1 MLHGHTSS
9 WLNPHDLAIDMFTES
24 SRLLAA
30 LDQDNR
36 QETKTNDLSFFHE
49 TMEYWAM
56 LLSFLVGDPQ
66 LNGDHKQHPAKATA
80 EPSTKPH
87 PYSGIS
93 RETVQILADTGS
105 LVFKYRQYMSKVK
118 FLEEKDF
125 DVFRAALREARSL
138 ERRLLAHHLPDS
150 SSIADP
156 GDPKT
161 PVHHFRLMDEAY
173 QYTGLLQI
181 YRVFPD
187 LLNER
192 YAPWNEDHIL
202 RPPPALKTPTAEERN
217 SWLTQLAVQV
227 LDILESIPFESRT
240 RSGQPFIMVAV
251 SSELRRCTG
260 GDLATMVAGN
270 DVITPAVSNASVRAL
285 HARRFIR
292 TRLNAYAHVLPLD
305 KIGVISKLVDHIW
318 AVLDSGEEN
327 VYWLDIAAKKGL
339 GTMMG

>member
-1 MLHGHTSS
+1 
-9 WLNPHDLAIDMFTES
+9 
-24 SRLLAA
+24 
-30 LDQDNR
+30 
-36 QETKTNDLSFFHE
+36 
-49 TMEYWAM
+49 
-56 LLSFLVGDPQ
+56 
-66 LNGDHKQHPAKATA
+66 
-80 EPSTKPH
+80 
-87 PYSGIS
+87 
-93 RETVQILADTGS
+93 
-105 LVFKYRQYMSKVK
+105 
-118 FLEEKDF
+118 
-125 DVFRAALREARSL
+125 
-138 ERRLLAHHLPDS
+138 
-150 SSIADP
+150 
-156 GDPKT
+156 
-161 PVHHFRLMDEAY
+161 MDEAY

-318 AVLDSGEEN
+318 AVLDSGEES